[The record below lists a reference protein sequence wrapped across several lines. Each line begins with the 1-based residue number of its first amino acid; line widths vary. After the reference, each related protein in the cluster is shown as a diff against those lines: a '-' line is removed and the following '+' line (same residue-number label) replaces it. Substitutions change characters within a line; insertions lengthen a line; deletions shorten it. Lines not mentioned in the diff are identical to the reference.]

1 MNFQKYNP
9 YQDFRAGQEKAIQQ
23 MLDLYEKGQ
32 KIIELNAPTASGKT
46 VSLYVFGRILEKEFG
61 LKKIMF
67 TSPQVALIENGNLF
81 NLPKLVG
88 KRNYKC
94 RAIEGYTAE
103 DCPFSA
109 KDDGF
114 STCEKCTYRLAK
126 YAFKNSDFGA
136 VTFKRYLVD
145 PSIYSETKGL
155 VVDESSELEGQLLDN
170 STIDLDL
177 NINVITKKKRISEQ
191 VPDVKQF
198 LNNFNI
204 KEYLIKQ
211 RDSLQISV
219 NTSGK
224 TCREFRRGIFDG
236 DKRRPTK
243 DELRRLKSRKIEYN
257 NFHRKYVSTCN
268 ALRYINLDVPYA
280 LVTDIQEVWN
290 DKTRRKEQAVVPTFK
305 LLNAYVPF
313 GDLAASLNCIVLA
326 SGTPTTELVTT
337 KHTSVKVGHPIPVK
351 NRLIYYDPVGSMN
364 YQNRDKV
371 APLIAS
377 RIQQL
382 HDTYCKHTIVHCG
395 SYYIANLIYQN
406 LPGDHVVCQEP
417 DWREGSLEKWQKMS
431 EGIFLSVRFEEGI
444 SLDGPS
450 YPMNV
455 IAKLPF
461 PNLGDSWVESRNKL
475 DNWQWYAMTTACL
488 VQQACGRTTRGP
500 NDFSETHILD
510 GSFGPFYYR
519 NKHLFHDWFIE
530 AIRTK

>member
-1 MNFQKYNP
+1 MILQKYNP
-9 YQDFRAGQEKAIQQ
+9 YKSFRDGQEKAIQQ
-23 MLDLYEKGQ
+23 MIDLYEKGQ
-32 KIIELNAPTASGKT
+32 KVIELNAPTASGKT

-61 LKKIMF
+61 LKKVMF
-67 TSPQVALIENGNLF
+67 TSPQVALIESGNLF
-81 NLPKLVG
+81 DLPKLVG

-109 KDDGF
+109 KDEGF
-114 STCEKCTYRLAK
+114 VACEKCSYRLAK

-145 PSIYSETKGL
+145 PSIYSVTKGL
-155 VVDESSELEGQLLDN
+155 VIDESSELESQLLDN

-177 NINVITKKKRISEQ
+177 NVNAITKKRRPSEQ
-191 VPDVKQF
+191 LPDVKKF
-198 LNNFNI
+198 LSEFNV
-204 KEYLIKQ
+204 KEYLVRQ
-211 RDSLQISV
+211 RDSLQTTM
-219 NTSGK
+219 NASGK
-224 TCREFRRGIFDG
+224 SCREYRRTVFDG

-243 DELRRLKSRKIEYN
+243 DEMRRLKSKKMEYN
-257 NFHRKYVSTCN
+257 IINRKYMSASN
-268 ALRYINLDVPYA
+268 ALRYIGLNVPYA
-280 LVTDIQEVWN
+280 LVTDIQDVWN
-290 DKTRRKEQAVVPTFK
+290 DKTRRKEHAVVSTFK

-313 GDLAASLNCIVLA
+313 GDLAASLNCVVLA

-337 KHTSVKVGHPIPVK
+337 KHATVKVNHPIEA
-351 NRLIYYDPVGSMN
+351 NRRYIYYDPVGPMN
-364 YQNRDKV
+364 YQNRERLT
-371 APLIAS
+371 PSIAS

-406 LPGDHVVCQEP
+406 LPGDHVICQEP
-417 DWREGSLEKWQKMS
+417 DWREESLEKWQKMP

-444 SLDGPS
+444 SLDGPN
-450 YPMNV
+450 YPMNI

-461 PNLGDSWVESRNKL
+461 PNLGDSWVNSRNKL

-500 NDFSETHILD
+500 DDFSETHILD
-510 GSFGPFYYR
+510 GSFGPFYNR
-519 NKHLFHDWFIE
+519 NRQLFHNWFIE
-530 AIRTK
+530 ALRLV